1 MIFFHLE
8 SRLIEELLNSNGN
21 NLVNSTEV
29 GHSKM
34 KQEQNQSHGC
44 QNQSHGC
51 QNQSHG
57 CQNGTNNQ
65 EQDIGVN
72 DHQENTTENDKAND
86 EVQIEANINLR

>member
-1 MIFFHLE
+1 MYFFHLE

-34 KQEQNQSHGC
+34 KQEQNE
-44 QNQSHGC
+44 
-51 QNQSHG
+51 SHG

-65 EQDIGVN
+65 EGDTGVN
-72 DHQENTTENDKAND
+72 DHQENTTENDKVND